1 MRCQDG
7 GVDEIAAMRLA
18 IEEAQHAASHDDVPI
33 GAIVLSADGEV
44 IGRGRNRR
52 EIDGDPTAHAE
63 ILALREAGQT
73 LRSWRLDGCTLVVT
87 LEPCAMCAA
96 AAVHGRLGRL
106 VFGATDPKAG
116 AVVSLFELCD
126 DQRLNHRVP
135 WTAGVMRERC
145 EELLRDFFD
154 ARRRR

>member
-1 MRCQDG
+1 MSA
-7 GVDEIAAMRLA
+7 VDDIAAMRLA
-18 IEEAQHAASHDDVPI
+18 IEEAQHAAAHDDVPI
-33 GAIVLSADGEV
+33 GAVVLSRDGEV

-63 ILALREAGQT
+63 ILALREAGAT

-96 AAVHGRLGRL
+96 AAVQARLGRL
-106 VFGATDPKAG
+106 VFGAPDPKAG

-135 WTAGVMRERC
+135 WTAGVLRERS
-145 EELLRDFFD
+145 EELLRAFFE
-154 ARRRR
+154 ARRGG